1 MEKDNFVTEVVFRK
15 FKDGNVI
22 ALFPYN
28 VENYKG
34 DIASYMHVGQHS
46 AADYIHVLYQTELII
61 NPEEYKELKNELEN
75 IGYNLKVIRK
85 RNYDKFF
92 KEYCILRKK
101 YESLS

>member
-15 FKDGNVI
+15 FKDGEVI

-28 VENYKG
+28 VETYNG
-34 DIASYMHVGQHS
+34 DIVSFMHVGQHGC
-46 AADYIHVLYQTELII
+46 ADYNHVVNKTKLII

>member
-1 MEKDNFVTEVVFRK
+1 MEKDNFVTEVIFRK
-15 FKDGNVI
+15 FEDGEVI

-28 VENYKG
+28 VENYNG
-34 DIASYMHVGQHS
+34 DIVSYMHVGQHECV
-46 AADYIHVLYQTELII
+46 DYNHVVNKTKLIT

-101 YESLS
+101 YESVS

>member
-15 FKDGNVI
+15 FKDGEVI

-28 VENYKG
+28 VETYNG
-34 DIASYMHVGQHS
+34 DIVSFMHVGQHGC
-46 AADYIHVLYQTELII
+46 ADYNHVVNKTKLII

-85 RNYDKFF
+85 RNYDKYIQNYRYV
-92 KEYCILRKK
+92 KVRC
-101 YESLS
+101 